1 MNEKKERKE
10 AKTNITS
17 HKRVI
22 KKNTNEMRN
31 RNSKRHK
38 MMKRFF
44 WGIQHSEV
52 DQCFGLKRRE
62 IRYPSSNHRNAYI
75 LCFIIQQSN

>member
-38 MMKRFF
+38 MMKSFF
-44 WGIQHSEV
+44 WG
-52 DQCFGLKRRE
+52 
-62 IRYPSSNHRNAYI
+62 SSVVKGINA
-75 LCFIIQQSN
+75 LV